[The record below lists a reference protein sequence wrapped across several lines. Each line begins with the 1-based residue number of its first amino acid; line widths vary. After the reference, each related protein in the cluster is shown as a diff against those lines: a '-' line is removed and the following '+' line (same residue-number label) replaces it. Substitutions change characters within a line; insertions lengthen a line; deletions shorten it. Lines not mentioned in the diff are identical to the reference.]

1 MRTSS
6 MTSAETM
13 TKENTPLAIRLLSDR
28 DLSANK
34 PSAPIKMDGSHAVL
48 PSSPDDVSFLRLPD
62 VKLLTGLS
70 RSTLYA
76 LVRSKNFPKP
86 VQLGPR
92 TVAWV
97 RSEVKE
103 WAVERISTSRSAGS
117 PQSGRRIPQ
126 RALGEAKTSSRKF
139 A

>member
-1 MRTSS
+1 MI
-6 MTSAETM
+6 SAKSKTREDM
-13 TKENTPLAIRLLSDR
+13 PVEIRLLSDY
-28 DLSANK
+28 DLSAKK
-34 PSAPIKMDGSHAVL
+34 PSAPLRIDGGHAVL
-48 PSSPDDVSFLRLPD
+48 PTSPDDVSFLRLPA

-76 LVRSKNFPKP
+76 LIRSKSFPAP
-86 VQLGPR
+86 VQLGAR

-126 RALGEAKTSSRKF
+126 RALGEATISSKKY

>member
-1 MRTSS
+1 
-6 MTSAETM
+6 MTSADRM
-13 TKENTPLAIRLLSDR
+13 AKQDTPLNAHLLSDHGVSPR
-28 DLSANK
+28 KPYAPKHTENGLSA
-34 PSAPIKMDGSHAVL
+34 V
-48 PSSPDDVSFLRLPD
+48 SSPPDDVSFLRLPD

-76 LVRSKNFPKP
+76 LISAKSFPAP

-97 RSEVKE
+97 RSEVNE
-103 WAVERISTSRSAGS
+103 WAVERISASRSAVS
-117 PQSGRRIPQ
+117 PLSGKRMPQ
-126 RALGEAKTSSRKF
+126 RALGEARAFSRKY